1 MKHCCSSPGT
11 SAQLLHFKAS
21 MLITSRDAAVISE
34 VLQGLQP
41 YMGVIYKQA
50 KQGWAGFLHNAI
62 TSLYCSSKSTKRTA
76 QGTTGG
82 CVYESVPGS
91 LALVATL
98 DTAASPPS
106 PDTLF

>member
-1 MKHCCSSPGT
+1 
-11 SAQLLHFKAS
+11 
-21 MLITSRDAAVISE
+21 MLITSTDAAVISE

-41 YMGVIYKQA
+41 YMGVIHKQA
-50 KQGWAGFLHNAI
+50 KQGWAVFLHTAV

-91 LALVATL
+91 LARIVML
-98 DTAASPPS
+98 DTPASPPT
-106 PDTLF
+106 PDTIY